1 MVAVVPKGSGEY
13 DDSIDEGGAR
23 MAIQS
28 AATQRSTPAHERFHV
43 VKQCCLASR
52 PETVTV
58 LHQVPTGA
66 EELASFENPNQALDF
81 AEAKVQ
87 ELQAIGSAV
96 ELVDPPYGL
105 VGTG

>member
-1 MVAVVPKGSGEY
+1 
-13 DDSIDEGGAR
+13 

-28 AATQRSTPAHERFHV
+28 AATQRSKPAHDTFYV
-43 VKQCCLASR
+43 VKQCCLAST

-66 EELASFENPNQALDF
+66 EELASFENPNQAIDF

-87 ELQAIGSAV
+87 ELQAIGSGV

-105 VGTG
+105 VGTC

>member
-1 MVAVVPKGSGEY
+1 VSKGSREY
-13 DDSIDEGGAR
+13 DYSIDEGGAL

-28 AATQRSTPAHERFHV
+28 AATQRRAPAHDTFYV
-43 VKQCCLASR
+43 VKQCCLAST

-66 EELASFENPNQALDF
+66 EELASFENPNQAIDF

-87 ELQAIGSAV
+87 ELQAIGSPV

>member
-1 MVAVVPKGSGEY
+1 MASPSVALQKSPP
-13 DDSIDEGGAR
+13 AR
-23 MAIQS
+23 D
-28 AATQRSTPAHERFHV
+28 TFYV
-43 VKQCCLASR
+43 VKQCCPAST

-66 EELASFENPNQALDF
+66 EELASFDHPNQAIDF
-81 AEAKVQ
+81 AEATVR
-87 ELQAIGSAV
+87 ELRAIGSLV

>member
-1 MVAVVPKGSGEY
+1 
-13 DDSIDEGGAR
+13 

-28 AATQRSTPAHERFHV
+28 AATQRSRPAHDTFYV
-43 VKQCCLASR
+43 VKQCCLAST
-52 PETVTV
+52 PVTVTV
-58 LHQVPTGA
+58 VHQVPTGA
-66 EELASFENPNQALDF
+66 EELASFENPNEALDF

-87 ELQAIGSAV
+87 ELGSAV